1 MKKQKQVFQPDDRIF
16 RKMMEDKENVK
27 AYLEHFFPKIA
38 QIADLNSLRQENT
51 SSLLP
56 DLKLFLSDIIYRC
69 RFRGS
74 EKKHF
79 YFSLLFE
86 HKSAPDKHVAIQVGL
101 YVMLMMHRMSR
112 LNGQEIEP
120 VVPLVFYNGKD
131 AWKPQTLK
139 QLFEKHP
146 HFEKL
151 QTYIPD
157 FTFLF
162 KDIARE
168 PIERLLDIQ
177 LSYFRSLILSMALK
191 HQPDL
196 ILNYITVIFDLKD
209 KEQLRSAVVYFL
221 AVIERSPREFMDEL
235 KNIEFTTKAETMS
248 TLEMLLEQGRQEGL
262 EIGIQKGIKE
272 GLEKG
277 IKEGQKK
284 ERVLNLLKL
293 RLNFPKLLPGQLS
306 EFTGISLKKV
316 NQFYDIINSE
326 DLEEGISFV
335 REELLVDIRLSEEEW
350 ALYQQLIVNIY
361 SGIE

>member
-27 AYLEHFFPKIA
+27 AYLKHFFPKIA
-38 QIADLNSLRQENT
+38 QIADLDSLRQENT

-69 RFRGS
+69 RFKGNK
-74 EKKHF
+74 KKHF

-101 YVMLMMHRMSR
+101 YVMLMMHKMPR

-131 AWKPQTLK
+131 AWKPKTLK

-146 HFEKL
+146 HFEQL

-177 LSYFRSLILSMALK
+177 LSYFRSLLLSMALK

-221 AVIERSPREFMDEL
+221 AVIERSPREFMEEL

-277 IKEGQKK
+277 IEKGT
-284 ERVLNLLKL
+284 ERGEIIANVLMLL
-293 RLNFPKLLPGQLS
+293 R
-306 EFTGISLKKV
+306 ISLRFSNLTPLELSDLTKLSFDDVQGFTEAKRIKNKV
-316 NQFYDIINSE
+316 VI
-326 DLEEGISFV
+326 EEVIKTQLLRGIK
-335 REELLVDIRLSEEEW
+335 IKNEEW
-350 ALYQQLIVNIY
+350 AAFTELLEQI
-361 SGIE
+361 